1 MRKFYIQNNKGSR
14 IDLNDKNSYFFS
26 SPTGLGSTRTVTY
39 NTDGSGFADVADST
53 TEQINIVGEIII
65 TRNPYSGYRSLADF
79 LIQSERLVLIYS
91 PTDGQEYYLDVK
103 LEYITKTE
111 IQAGTLTCPVSFK
124 GLSLWYRKSPKAYSI
139 VQPLTVANP
148 FRYGCRYSMQYTVDA
163 LTDNTI
169 RAGGHIPAALDIYI
183 KGRLVNPVIEL
194 KTETGKSIG
203 EMRLSGTVP
212 QKKYL
217 RLCTKYNGEAGI
229 WVDGVNSI
237 NSINLTDNT
246 FFRLPQ
252 GTRCILSVTDD
263 SQADT
268 DVTVY
273 VYEYYLTV

>member
-26 SPTGLGSTRTVTY
+26 SPTGLGVTKSITY
-39 NTDGSGFADVADST
+39 TTDGSGFADVADST
-53 TEQINIVGEIII
+53 TDQINIVGEIII
-65 TRNPYSGYRSLADF
+65 TNSPYSGYRSLADF

-111 IQAGTLTCPVSFK
+111 MQAGTLTCPVSFK
-124 GLSLWYRKSPKAYSI
+124 ALSLWYKKSPQRYSI
-139 VQPLTVANP
+139 VQPLAVSNP
-148 FRYGCRYSMQYTVDA
+148 FRYPCGFPMQYTVDA
-163 LTDNTI
+163 LTENTI
-169 RAGGHIPAALDIYI
+169 RGGGHIPAALDIYV

-203 EMRLSGTVP
+203 KMRLQGTVP

-237 NSINLTDNT
+237 NSINLADNT

-268 DVTVY
+268 GVTVY

>member
-1 MRKFYIQNNKGSR
+1 MRKFYIQNGSGQK
-14 IDLNDKNSYFFS
+14 INLNDKNSYFFS
-26 SPTGLGSTRTVTY
+26 SPTGLGVTKSITY
-39 NTDGSGFADVADST
+39 TTDGSGFADAAETIID
-53 TEQINIVGEIII
+53 QINIVGEIII
-65 TRNPYSGYRSLADF
+65 TNSPYSRYRTLADF

-91 PTDGQEYYLDVK
+91 PTDGLEYYLDVK

-111 IQAGTLTCPVSFK
+111 MQGGTLTCPVSFK
-124 GLSLWYRKSPKAYSI
+124 GLSLWYRKSPKVYSI
-139 VQPLTVANP
+139 VQPLTVDNP
-148 FRYGCRYSMQYTVDA
+148 FRYPCSYSMQYTVDA
-163 LTDNTI
+163 ATENTI

-183 KGRLVNPVIEL
+183 KGMLVNPVIEL
-194 KTETGKSIG
+194 KTTAGKTIG
-203 EMRLSGTVP
+203 KMRLRGTVP

-217 RLCTKYNGEAGI
+217 HLSSKYNGEAGV

-237 NSINLTDNT
+237 NSTNLADNT